1 MSGSKQQAMKAVDAL
16 LKAKL
21 VTQHQ
26 YDAVRH
32 VVASTGE
39 RSEDVLLEHSVMT
52 EADLLKAMAGLYKTK
67 FASSETLAK
76 ADIPLATLDMIP
88 QKVAETFQVFP
99 VLFDSKDHTL
109 SIITSDPDDQSLMK
123 ELALVSGAKDVR
135 AFFARPAAVRACIN
149 RHYGKDPRAFEF
161 FERAKAL
168 SMMVRSGPGE
178 SLAPSGGVSRTAS
191 VATGRDDARP
201 KPNAAVAA
209 KNAGFLEMPA
219 MPAMPAAPVVQM
231 PPASSLVSPPGSSPR
246 VMTLDTPGTPMK
258 PQAAESG
265 RHAQDSFG
273 DTMIEMVNVLVSLLE
288 NGRADLR
295 GHSAHV
301 ARVVRR
307 LCERLKLGARETREL
322 VLAAYIHDLA
332 KMGQFHLTALNVAE
346 YDGHRVAAEKVV
358 DTPVRLLEAVKLP
371 KASTEAVRQMYER
384 WNGGGFP
391 AGLAGKEISLG
402 ARVLA
407 LCDVYA
413 DLTLNAR
420 NPFRKQLTP
429 TDACAVLVSHREKI
443 FDPHLVDLF
452 RTLVLG
458 EDVRARLLSDRK
470 HALIIDPDP
479 EESTVLELRMFE
491 QGFDVQ
497 TVRNVEAAKA
507 ILEKEGI
514 GIVICES
521 TFEDGTGLALL
532 AEARGSRWGKE
543 LAWVFHTSV
552 QNRTDAQRAFELG
565 ALDFVAKPASTDV
578 FVAKLKALTSGTKH
592 STAPRG
598 VSGSLREMS
607 LPDIVQIL
615 SQGRKTGKL
624 VIRSEGRTG
633 EIHFAEGTIVQAIV
647 GSTREANA
655 FYKLMRWDDGDFSLD
670 PTFTPR
676 ERPIAESTE
685 SLLLEAMRRQDEDIA

>member
-1 MSGSKQQAMKAVDAL
+1 MKAADAL
-16 LKAKL
+16 LKAKVL
-21 VTQHQ
+21 TQHQ
-26 YDAVRH
+26 YDTVKH
-32 VVASTGE
+32 VVVSTGE
-39 RSEDVLLEHSVMT
+39 RSEDVLLEHSVLT
-52 EADLLKAMAGLYKTK
+52 EAELLKAMAGLYKTK
-67 FASSETLAK
+67 FASSDTLAK

-99 VLFDSKDHTL
+99 VLFDNKDHTL

-123 ELALVSGAKDVR
+123 ELQLVSGAKDVR
-135 AFFARPAAVRACIN
+135 AFFARPAAVRACIS

-168 SMMVRSGPGE
+168 SQMVRTE
-178 SLAPSGGVSRTAS
+178 SLAPSTGAVRAAS
-191 VATGRDDARP
+191 IAVGRDDTRLARP
-201 KPNAAVAA
+201 QAEGAGKG
-209 KNAGFLEMPA
+209 GFLEMPP
-219 MPAMPAAPVVQM
+219 MPASPRFSAPAAALPKT
-231 PPASSLVSPPGSSPR
+231 L
-246 VMTLDTPGTPMK
+246 TLDTPGESIK
-258 PQAAESG
+258 PQKIADAA
-265 RHAQDSFG
+265 RAAAVQDPFG
-273 DTMIEMVNVLVSLLE
+273 DTMVEMVNVLVSLLE

-301 ARVVRR
+301 ARLVRR
-307 LCERLKLGARETREL
+307 LCERLKLGAREQREL

-346 YDGHRVAAEKVV
+346 YDGHRLAAEKVV
-358 DTPVRLLEAVKLP
+358 DTPTRLLEAVKLP
-371 KASTEAVRQMYER
+371 KGTTEAVRQMYER

-391 AGLAGKEISLG
+391 AGLANKEISLG

-429 TDACAVLVSHREKI
+429 TEACAVLVSHRERI

-452 RTLVLG
+452 RNLVLG
-458 EDVRARLLSDRK
+458 EDVKNRLLSDRK
-470 HALIIDPDP
+470 RALIIDADP

-497 TVRNVEAAKA
+497 TVRTIEAAKA
-507 ILEKEGI
+507 ILEKEE
-514 GIVICES
+514 IVIVIAES
-521 TFEDGTGLALL
+521 TFEDGSGLGLL
-532 AEARGSRWGKE
+532 AEARTARWGKD

-552 QNRTDAQRAFELG
+552 QNRSDAQRAFELG

-578 FVAKLKALTSGTKH
+578 FVAKLKALTSGTKQGT
-592 STAPRG
+592 STRG

-624 VIRSEGRTG
+624 VIRSQGKTG
-633 EIHFAEGTIVQAIV
+633 EIHFADGVIVQAIV
-647 GSTREANA
+647 GSTREAPA
-655 FYKLMRWDDGDFSLD
+655 FYKLMTWKDGDFSLD
-670 PTFTPR
+670 PSFQPR
-676 ERPIAESTE
+676 ERHITDSTE
-685 SLLLEAMRRQDEDIA
+685 SLLLEAMRHQDENII

>member
-1 MSGSKQQAMKAVDAL
+1 MKAADAL

-26 YDAVRH
+26 YDNVKH
-32 VVASTGE
+32 VVSSTGE

-168 SMMVRSGPGE
+168 SMMVRSSPGE
-178 SLAPSGGVSRTAS
+178 SLAPSTGAMRAAS
-191 VATGRDDARP
+191 IAAGRDESRAKTAARDA
-201 KPNAAVAA
+201 NAKAG
-209 KNAGFLEMPA
+209 GFLE

-231 PPASSLVSPPGSSPR
+231 PTASALAPPPGYAPK
-246 VMTLDTPGTPMK
+246 VMTLDTPG
-258 PQAAESG
+258 AAMRPGVATEAA
-265 RHAQDSFG
+265 RAAAQDPYS

-429 TDACAVLVSHREKI
+429 TDACAVLVSHRERI

-452 RTLVLG
+452 RSLVLG
-458 EDVRARLLSDRK
+458 EDVKARLLSDRK
-470 HALIIDPDP
+470 HALIIDADP

-497 TVRNVEAAKA
+497 TVRTIEGAKA
-507 ILEKEGI
+507 ILEKGEI
-514 GIVICES
+514 VIVICES
-521 TFEDGTGLALL
+521 TFEDGSGLGLL
-532 AEARGSRWGKE
+532 AEARNSRWGKD

-552 QNRTDAQRAFELG
+552 QNRSDAQRAFELG

-633 EIHFAEGTIVQAIV
+633 EIHFADGTIVQAVV
-647 GSTREANA
+647 GATREAAA
-655 FYKLMRWDDGDFSLD
+655 FYKLMRWQDGDFSLD
-670 PTFTPR
+670 PSFTPR
-676 ERPIAESTE
+676 ERPISESTE

>member
-1 MSGSKQQAMKAVDAL
+1 MKAADAL

-21 VTQHQ
+21 LTQHQ
-26 YDAVRH
+26 YDTVKH
-32 VVASTGE
+32 VVANTGE
-39 RSEDVLLEHSVMT
+39 RSEDVLLEHSVFT
-52 EADLLKAMAGLYKTK
+52 EAELLKAMAGLYKTK

-99 VLFDSKDHTL
+99 VLFDNKDHTL

-123 ELALVSGAKDVR
+123 ELVLVSGAKDVR
-135 AFFARPAAVRACIN
+135 AFFARPASVRACIS

-168 SMMVRSGPGE
+168 SMMSRGAGE
-178 SLAPSGGVSRTAS
+178 SLAPSTSLRAASIAVGREPGG
-191 VATGRDDARP
+191 GGGG
-201 KPNAAVAA
+201 KGG
-209 KNAGFLEMPA
+209 GFLEMPA
-219 MPAMPAAPVVQM
+219 MPPSPIIKSPTYSA
-231 PPASSLVSPPGSSPR
+231 PPAKALA
-246 VMTLDTPGTPMK
+246 LDTPGSSVK
-258 PQAAESG
+258 PGKLAAAETA
-265 RHAQDSFG
+265 RTAAVAQDPFG
-273 DTMIEMVNVLVSLLE
+273 DTMVELINVLVSLLE

-307 LCERLKLGARETREL
+307 LCERLKLGPRETREF
-322 VLAAYIHDLA
+322 VIAAYIHDLA

-346 YDGHRVAAEKVV
+346 YDGHRLAAEKVV

-391 AGLAGKEISLG
+391 SGLAGKEISLG
-402 ARVLA
+402 GRILA

-429 TDACAVLVSHREKI
+429 TEACAVILSHRERI

-452 RTLVLG
+452 RSLVLG
-458 EDVRARLLSDRK
+458 EDVKARLLSDRK
-470 HALIIDPDP
+470 RALIIDPDP

-497 TVRNVEAAKA
+497 TVRTIEAARA
-507 ILEKEGI
+507 ILEKEEI
-514 GIVICES
+514 GIVIAES
-521 TFEDGTGLALL
+521 TFDDGSGLALL
-532 AEARGSRWGKE
+532 AEARGSRWGKD
-543 LAWVFHTSV
+543 LPWVFHTSV
-552 QNRTDAQRAFELG
+552 QNRSDAQRAFELG
-565 ALDFVAKPASTDV
+565 ALDFVAKPAATDV
-578 FVAKLKALTSGTKH
+578 LVAKLKALTSGAKQGA
-592 STAPRG
+592 APRG

-624 VIRSEGRTG
+624 GIRSEGKAG
-633 EIHFAEGTIVQAIV
+633 EIHFADGTIVHAIV
-647 GSTREANA
+647 GATREADA
-655 FYKLMRWDDGDFSLD
+655 FYKLMRWKDGDFSLD
-670 PTFTPR
+670 PSFSPK
-676 ERPIAESTE
+676 ERTIGESTE
-685 SLLLEAMRRQDEDIA
+685 SLLLEAMRRQDEDIG